1 MRPREQEDYRISGHS
16 LAWHALAQEEVLER
30 LSSARDGLGEEEA
43 NKRLER
49 YGNNS
54 LPSMKPPSL
63 PLVFLRQFLSPL
75 IYILIAAVGL
85 SIAIGDV
92 KDSVF
97 ILAVIILNAVLG
109 TYQEWKALK
118 SASELQDLLKIF
130 ARVRR
135 GGRERTLNAED
146 LVPGDVVLLE
156 SGDKVPAD
164 LRLVGEVKNLRVDES
179 LLTGESVP
187 SEKNM
192 EELDED
198 APVSDRVNMAFA
210 GTVVAA
216 GKGTGVVVATGMATE
231 VGKIAKEVTG
241 AESSKSPLLIRMEK
255 FTRQIS
261 YFVLGLGVIF
271 ATVYILMGTVWSD
284 ALLLTVALL
293 VSAIPE
299 GLPVAVTVAL
309 SIGTSRMA
317 EKNVIVR
324 RLSAVESLGSCT
336 CIASDKTGTLTM
348 NEQMV
353 RLVALVGGED
363 FEVSGSG
370 YSGEGEVTA
379 TGNGGSNGEAES
391 QLEHLARVAVIT
403 NRGRLER
410 EDGGWSHQGDS
421 MDVALLALGLKVGL
435 DPEEVRGSVEVVDE
449 IPFESE
455 HKYEATLYRDGSGLK
470 VGIKGAPEVLM
481 ELCRCEDKVDMEEL
495 GERAEH
501 LTNNGY
507 RVLAVAEGKA
517 EEEPAGGFD
526 EEYFP
531 PLDLL
536 GLVAMI
542 DPLRPEAKAAV
553 ADCAKAG
560 VKVVMVTGDNP
571 GTARAVA
578 QEAGIA
584 GDDDD
589 VITGKE
595 LEELSSSDPEKMTE
609 AVNSSRVFARVAP
622 LQKVDIVQGLLA
634 GGHFVAVT
642 GDGVNDAP
650 ALRRANI
657 GVAMGSGTDVAKDTA
672 EIIITDDNFASIVAG
687 IKQGR
692 FAYENIRKV
701 IYLLIST
708 GLGEIILFAMAVIWG
723 LEIALV
729 AVQLLWL
736 NLVTNGIQGVA
747 LAFERGEEGAMSRPP
762 RDPEEGIFNSLM
774 LQQVTI
780 SSLIIG
786 LTAFFTWWWLQSA
799 GWEVADARNLVLLL
813 MVLLENVHVFNCR
826 SEYESAF
833 RVPLRNNLILII
845 GVLAAQGIHIASMYI
860 PFMQDVLGVSPV
872 SFLEWLYMLLL
883 ALILLVVMEA
893 FKLAR
898 RHLARGGGA

>member
-1 MRPREQEDYRISGHS
+1 MSAQEQDDNKKPWQSA
-16 LAWHALAQEEVLER
+16 AWYALSQEEVFER
-30 LSSARDGLGEEEA
+30 LSSGRNGLDEEEA
-43 NKRLER
+43 DERLER
-49 YGNNS
+49 YGKNS

-75 IYILIAAVGL
+75 IYILIAAAGL

-97 ILAVIILNAVLG
+97 IFAVIILNAVLG

-118 SASELQDLLKIF
+118 SASELQDLLRIS
-130 ARVRR
+130 ARVMRD
-135 GGRERTLNAED
+135 GREQTVDAED
-146 LVPGDVVLLE
+146 LVPGDVVLLL

-164 LRLVGEVKNLRVDES
+164 LRLVREVKNLRMDES

-187 SEKNM
+187 SQKNM
-192 EELDED
+192 NQLED
-198 APVSDRVNMAFA
+198 DTPVSDRANMAFA

-231 VGKIAKEVTG
+231 VGKIAEEVTG
-241 AESSKSPLLIRMEK
+241 AEGSKSPLLIRMEK

-261 YFVLGLGVIF
+261 YFVLGLGAIF
-271 ATVYILMGTVWSD
+271 ATVYILMGTEWSE

-336 CIASDKTGTLTM
+336 CIASDKTGTLTV

-353 RLVALVGGED
+353 RLVALAGGEN

-370 YSGEGEVTA
+370 YSGEGELTA
-379 TGNGGSNGEAES
+379 TGNGGSNGQARS
-391 QLEHLARVAVIT
+391 QLERLARVAVIT
-403 NRGRLER
+403 NRGKLQRR
-410 EDGGWSHQGDS
+410 EGEWIHQGDS
-421 MDVALLALGLKVGL
+421 MDVALLALGFKVGL

-455 HKYEATLYRDGSGLK
+455 RKYEARLYRVDAGLR
-470 VGIKGAPEVLM
+470 VGIKGAPEVLL
-481 ELCRCEDKVDMEEL
+481 ELCRCEDEAAMEEMS
-495 GERAEH
+495 ERAEH

-507 RVLAVAEGKA
+507 RVLAVAEGNA
-517 EEEPAGGFD
+517 EEEPVGDF
-526 EEYFP
+526 EEEDFP
-531 PLDLL
+531 QLDLL

-542 DPLRPEAKAAV
+542 DPLRPEAKDAV
-553 ADCAKAG
+553 SDCSRAG

-584 GDDDD
+584 GEDDD

-595 LEELSSSDPEKMTE
+595 LEALSSDPEKAAE
-609 AVNSSRVFARVAP
+609 AVNSTRVFARVAP
-622 LQKVDIVQGLLA
+622 LQKVDIVQGLLD

-650 ALRRANI
+650 ALRRANL

-747 LAFERGEEGAMSRPP
+747 LAFEGGEEGAMSRPP

-774 LQQVTI
+774 LQQVAI

-786 LTAFFTWWWLQSA
+786 LTAFFTWWWLKGA

-833 RVPLRNNLILII
+833 KVPLSNNWILMG
-845 GVLAAQGIHIASMYI
+845 GVVAAQGIHIASMYI
-860 PFMQDVLGVSPV
+860 PFMQDVLGTSPV
-872 SFLEWLYMLLL
+872 SFLEWIYMLLL

-893 FKLAR
+893 FKFVR
-898 RHLARGGGA
+898 KRIKGGRPSG

>member
-1 MRPREQEDYRISGHS
+1 MRSRKERRYPGEAEKAT
-16 LAWHALAQEEVLER
+16 AWHALAAQDVFAELDSGEKGLSAEEVETR
-30 LSSARDGLGEEEA
+30 R
-43 NKRLER
+43 ER
-49 YGNNS
+49 YGTNT
-54 LPSMKPPSL
+54 LPSAKPPSL
-63 PLVFLRQFLSPL
+63 LRVFLRQFLSPL
-75 IYILIAAVGL
+75 IYILIAAAGL

-92 KDSVF
+92 KDSIF
-97 ILAVIILNAVLG
+97 IFAVIMLNAVLG

-118 SASELQDLLKIF
+118 SASELQDLLKVS

-135 GGRERTLNAED
+135 DGSEKAVDAEE
-146 LVPGDVVLLE
+146 LVPGDIVLLE

-164 LRLVGEVKNLRVDES
+164 LRLVGEARNLRIDES
-179 LLTGESVP
+179 LLTGESHP
-187 SEKNM
+187 SEKSTGEL
-192 EELDED
+192 EEKT
-198 APVSDRVNMAFA
+198 PVSDRANMAFA
-210 GTVVAA
+210 GSVVAA
-216 GKGTGVVVATGMATE
+216 GRGMGVVAATGMATE
-231 VGKIAKEVTG
+231 VGKIAEEVTG
-241 AESSKSPLLIRMEK
+241 AETSKSPLLIRMER

-261 YFVLGLGVIF
+261 YFVMGVGAVF
-271 ATVYILMGTVWSD
+271 AAVYILLGTEWSE
-284 ALLLTVALL
+284 AVLLTVALL

-317 EKNVIVR
+317 ERNVIVR

-353 RLVALVGGED
+353 RLVALAGGAD

-379 TGNGGSNGEAES
+379 AGNGGSNGEVRT
-391 QLEHLARVAVIT
+391 QLERLARVAVIT
-403 NRGRLER
+403 NGGRLLR
-410 EDGGWSHQGDS
+410 EDGEWRHQGDA
-421 MDVALLALGLKVGL
+421 MDVALLALGFKVGL
-435 DPEEVRGSVEVVDE
+435 DPEEVRESVELVDE

-455 HKYEATLYRDGSGLK
+455 RKYEARLYREGSGLK
-470 VGIKGAPEVLM
+470 VGIKGAPEVLLD
-481 ELCRCEDKVDMEEL
+481 LCCGEDEAGMEEL
-495 GERAEH
+495 KERAEH
-501 LTNNGY
+501 LTENGY
-507 RVLAVAEGKA
+507 RVLAVAEGDA
-517 EEEPAGGFD
+517 GEEPAGDFG
-526 EEYFP
+526 EESFP
-531 PLDLL
+531 PLELL

-542 DPLRPEAKAAV
+542 DPLRPEAKDAV
-553 ADCAKAG
+553 AECAEAG

-571 GTARAVA
+571 GTAFAVA
-578 QEAGIA
+578 EEAGIA
-584 GDDDD
+584 EDRDD

-595 LEELSSSDPEKMTE
+595 LEELASSDPERMAE

-622 LQKVDIVQGLLA
+622 LQKVDIVQGLLD

-672 EIIITDDNFASIVAG
+672 EIIIADDNFASIVAG
-687 IKQGR
+687 IEQGR

-708 GLGEIILFAMAVIWG
+708 GLGEIILFTMAVAWG

-747 LAFERGEEGAMSRPP
+747 LAFEAGEPGAMSRSP
-762 RDPEEGIFNSLM
+762 RDPEEGIFNPLM
-774 LQQVTI
+774 LQQVAI
-780 SSLIIG
+780 SSIFIG
-786 LTAFFTWWWLQSA
+786 LIAFFTWWWLKGS

-826 SEYESAF
+826 SEYLSAF
-833 RVPLRNNLILII
+833 RVPLRNNRILIL
-845 GVLAAQGIHIASMYI
+845 GVLAAQGIHIVSMYI
-860 PFMQDVLGVSPV
+860 PFMQDILGVSPV
-872 SFLEWLYMLLL
+872 TFVQWLYMLLL
-883 ALILLVVMEA
+883 ALILLVAMEA
-893 FKLAR
+893 FKLV
-898 RHLARGGGA
+898 RGWITSR